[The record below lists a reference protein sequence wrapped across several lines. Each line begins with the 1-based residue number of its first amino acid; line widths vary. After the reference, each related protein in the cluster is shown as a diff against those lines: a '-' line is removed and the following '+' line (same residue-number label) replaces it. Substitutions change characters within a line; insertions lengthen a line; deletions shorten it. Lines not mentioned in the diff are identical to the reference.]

1 MNKETLYA
9 IALSRI
15 KGIGISNALMLY
27 KLVGSA
33 TYLFESLPDLR
44 KEYGSSIRPRVF
56 NLLDGGAMAAVKEAE
71 QEAIFCEKHG
81 IEVLDFAHS
90 CYPSRL
96 QMCEYAPLVLYY
108 RGNADSNALH
118 VLSIVGTRHAT
129 EYGKD
134 VCQRFVSDLARLF
147 PDSLVVSG
155 LAYGIDI
162 SAHRA
167 ALNSGLPTVAVLAHG
182 LDRIYPY
189 THRDTAKA
197 MIGQGGLLTEFPINT
212 NPDRGNFVRRNRIVA
227 GLADAVIVVESG
239 HKGGSIITARLAS
252 SYGRQVFAFPGRIF
266 DEYSQGC
273 IDLLRNNIAGVVTD
287 AESLAIEMGWL
298 TEQQRQTALSNPVQ
312 AELFPDLT
320 DEEMAVVK
328 VLKNQE
334 NLSMNEI
341 SQQTEIPLGILVTL
355 LLQMEMKGLVKALP
369 GNRYRFIQR

>member
-1 MNKETLYA
+1 M
-9 IALSRI
+9 
-15 KGIGISNALMLY
+15 
-27 KLVGSA
+27 
-33 TYLFESLPDLR
+33 
-44 KEYGSSIRPRVF
+44 
-56 NLLDGGAMAAVKEAE
+56 
-71 QEAIFCEKHG
+71 
-81 IEVLDFAHS
+81 
-90 CYPSRL
+90 
-96 QMCEYAPLVLYY
+96 
-108 RGNADSNALH
+108 
-118 VLSIVGTRHAT
+118 
-129 EYGKD
+129 
-134 VCQRFVSDLARLF
+134 
-147 PDSLVVSG
+147 
-155 LAYGIDI
+155 
-162 SAHRA
+162 
-167 ALNSGLPTVAVLAHG
+167 
-182 LDRIYPY
+182 
-189 THRDTAKA
+189 
-197 MIGQGGLLTEFPINT
+197 
-212 NPDRGNFVRRNRIVA
+212 A

-320 DEEMAVVK
+320 DEEMAVVN

-369 GNRYRFIQR
+369 GNRYRFSQR